1 MYWLYHTTITWCNNI
16 PPRYK
21 FTELV
26 HTKYQFTDVHRI
38 LTTSLTTLLMLIA
51 IFYVVAFL
59 LYYSTHFLSIT
70 FDVASEIFRN
80 SLMHLFIEL
89 KIVMQSY
96 IATHYVA
103 STGELNII
111 D

>member
-26 HTKYQFTDVHRI
+26 HTEYQFTDVHCI

-51 IFYVVAFL
+51 IFYVVASVGHNQL
-59 LYYSTHFLSIT
+59 RRHNT
-70 FDVASEIFRN
+70 VAYGFN
-80 SLMHLFIEL
+80 
-89 KIVMQSY
+89 
-96 IATHYVA
+96 
-103 STGELNII
+103 N
-111 D
+111 